1 VWPIIAQ
8 GMGDVKEVFRELV
21 GVEVFKSNWLMLP

>member
-1 VWPIIAQ
+1 
-8 GMGDVKEVFRELV
+8 MGDVKEVFKELI